1 MLYEKPGFQG
11 RTVALEEGS
20 LELANVWAEP
30 GPEVEAQ
37 NDTPMQIGS
46 IRLAVSV
53 SARLNTSYLSVSAH
67 GHQKQ

>member
-46 IRLAVSV
+46 IDTARCLCERTIKYFISV
-53 SARLNTSYLSVSAH
+53 C
-67 GHQKQ
+67 